1 MGGCDRRGNMR
12 VTKRKSALIF
22 LIFCLLVV
30 FFAPHSYSS
39 DAIPDPSTLD
49 IAGFETT
56 KRFGN
61 HSTAHFLRT
70 FYDPQGAPAVHLF
83 LVTKDQESI
92 PEDIEESMEGGRK
105 LLEQGESLIQAG
117 QSEEGER
124 LIANSRTLLLQ
135 EDRYGTLLVSA
146 GHERPCLVAFH
157 HGLPTYLIAKAEA
170 KERAEAFSNRKH
182 VTPLGV
188 VYLSPLEYYL
198 EFEVERQS
206 VLVSPFYSKIIS
218 RADLEKIPASADLSV
233 SEEQG
238 EDPSDRIQRNPYD
251 LQEEDRT
258 GADLPGQSPDSQ
270 IIPGVPD
277 YNQRPSLP
285 NSCAPTA
292 GACLLGYWDAQGYED
307 FLQGEGNY
315 GDVTCLIEELCG
327 AMAWDSSFGVYYSQV
342 PVGLQYIIDDRGYE
356 LDISNLYGIGS
367 LEIVR
372 QEIIEGRPFIYGSQ
386 DNPWACGH
394 YVVVVGYQGSFI
406 IVHDNWWSTP
416 TDYFVNWDALGHHN
430 DMMSTLVPQG
440 QQGPPSEPLPS
451 EIGGSRQGCF
461 ISALIPEK

>member
-1 MGGCDRRGNMR
+1 MR
-12 VTKRKSALIF
+12 VQKKKSALFF
-22 LIFCLLVV
+22 LIFCFLAVLC
-30 FFAPHSYSS
+30 APHAHGS
-39 DAIPDPSTLD
+39 DPLASPSILDVAAFEAI
-49 IAGFETT
+49 E
-56 KRFGN
+56 RFGN
-61 HSTAHFLRT
+61 QATAHFLSS
-70 FYDPQGAPAVHLF
+70 FYDREGNPAVHLF
-83 LVTKDQESI
+83 LVTKDQEPV
-92 PEDIEESMEGGRK
+92 PEDIEESLEDGRRLLDEG
-105 LLEQGESLIQAG
+105 EALIQSG
-117 QSEEGER
+117 RIEEGAR
-124 LIANSRTLLLQ
+124 VIAAGKALLLQ
-135 EDRYGTLLVSA
+135 EARYGTLLVSA
-146 GHERPCLVAFH
+146 RQEGPSLVAFH
-157 HGLPTYLIAKAEA
+157 HGLPTCLIAQTEAE
-170 KERAEAFSNRKH
+170 ERAEAFSNGKH

-188 VYLSPLEYYL
+188 IYLSPLEYYF
-198 EFEVERQS
+198 EFEVEAQKI
-206 VLVSPFYSKIIS
+206 LVSPFYSKIIS

-251 LQEEDRT
+251 LSEEDQT
-258 GADLPGQSPDSQ
+258 DTDLAAQSPDSQ
-270 IIPGVPD
+270 IIPDVPD

-285 NSCAPTA
+285 NSCAPTT

-307 FLQGEGNY
+307 FLQGAGTY

-327 AMAWDSSFGVYYSQV
+327 AMGWAPSFGVYYSQV

-386 DNPWACGH
+386 ENPWGYGH

-416 TDYFVNWDALGHHN
+416 TDYFVNWDSLGHHN
-430 DMMSTLVPQG
+430 DMMSTLIPQG
-440 QQGPPSEPLPS
+440 QTGPPNEPLPS
-451 EIGGSRQGCF
+451 EIGASRQGCF

>member
-1 MGGCDRRGNMR
+1 MRQERNMR
-12 VTKRKSALIF
+12 VRKSALFF

-30 FFAPHSYSS
+30 FAPHSHSS
-39 DAIPDPSTLD
+39 DPIPGPSTLD
-49 IAGFETT
+49 IASSEAT

-61 HSTAHFLRT
+61 QSTAHFLGT
-70 FYDPQGAPAVHLF
+70 FYDLQGAPRVHLF

-92 PEDIEESMEGGRK
+92 PEDIDKSIEEWRK
-105 LLEQGESLIQAG
+105 LLEQGESLLQAG
-117 QSEEGER
+117 QTEEGER

-135 EDRYGTLLVSA
+135 EDRYGTMLVSA

-157 HGLPTYLIAKAEA
+157 HGLPTYLIAKKEA
-170 KERAEAFSNRKH
+170 KQRAEAFSNGKN
-182 VTPLGV
+182 VSPLGV
-188 VYLSPLEYYL
+188 IYLSPLEYYF
-198 EFEVERQS
+198 EFEIEGQKI
-206 VLVSPFYSKIIS
+206 LVSPFYSKIIS
-218 RADLEKIPASADLSV
+218 RADLEKIPASPNLPV

-238 EDPSDRIQRNPYD
+238 KDPSDCTQRNLYD

-292 GACLLGYWDAQGYED
+292 SACVLGYWDAQGYEN
-307 FLQGEGNY
+307 FLLGAESY

-327 AMAWDSSFGVYYSQV
+327 AMGWDPSFGVYYSQL
-342 PVGLQYIIDDRGYE
+342 PTGLRHIIDDRGYE
-356 LDISNLYGIGS
+356 LDISNLYGIDS

-386 DNPWACGH
+386 DNPWECGH

-430 DMMSTLVPQG
+430 DMMSTLIPQG
-440 QQGPPSEPLPS
+440 QPDPPSDPLPS
-451 EIGGSRQGCF
+451 DIGGSGGGCF

>member
-1 MGGCDRRGNMR
+1 MR
-12 VTKRKSALIF
+12 VKKRKSALF
-22 LIFCLLVV
+22 SLIFCLLVL
-30 FFAPHSYSS
+30 FFAPYSHSS
-39 DAIPDPSTLD
+39 DPIPGPSTLD
-49 IAGFETT
+49 IAASEAT

-61 HSTAHFLRT
+61 QSAAHFLRT
-70 FYDPQGAPAVHLF
+70 FYDLQGAPAVHLF
-83 LVTKDQESI
+83 VVTKDQESI
-92 PEDIEESMEGGRK
+92 PENIEQSTDEGRE
-105 LLEQGESLIQAG
+105 LLEEGESLIQAG
-117 QSEEGER
+117 QSEEGKN
-124 LIANSRTLLLQ
+124 LIATGRAMLLQ
-135 EDRYGTLLVSA
+135 EDRYGTMLVSA
-146 GHERPCLVAFH
+146 GQERPCLVAFH
-157 HGLPTYLIAKAEA
+157 HGLPTYLIAKKEA
-170 KERAEAFSNRKH
+170 KQRAEAFSNGKH

-188 VYLSPLEYYL
+188 IYLSPLEYYF
-198 EFEVERQS
+198 EFEVEGQKI
-206 VLVSPFYSKIIS
+206 LVSPFYSKIIS
-218 RADLEKIPASADLSV
+218 RDDLEESRVHPPLPV
-233 SEEQG
+233 SGDDGQDTNGHIQG
-238 EDPSDRIQRNPYD
+238 NPYD
-251 LQEEDRT
+251 LSEEDQT
-258 GADLPGQSPDSQ
+258 DTDLPGQSPDSQ

-292 GACLLGYWDAQGYED
+292 GACVLGYWDAQGYED
-307 FLQGEGNY
+307 FLQGEGTY

-327 AMAWDSSFGVYYSQV
+327 AMGWDPSFGVYYSQV
-342 PVGLQYIIDDRGYE
+342 PIGLQHIIDDRGYQ

-386 DNPWACGH
+386 DNPWGCGH

-416 TDYFVNWDALGHHN
+416 TEYFVNWDALGHHN

-451 EIGGSRQGCF
+451 DIGGSRRGCF